1 MSFQCSHCL
10 GLGYMVYNSNFDD
23 DLSLENIE
31 DLENDTDEKICPIC
45 KGAGYVDDLDLDNL
59 TNNE

>member
-1 MSFQCSHCL
+1 
-10 GLGYMVYNSNFDD
+10 MVYNSNFDD